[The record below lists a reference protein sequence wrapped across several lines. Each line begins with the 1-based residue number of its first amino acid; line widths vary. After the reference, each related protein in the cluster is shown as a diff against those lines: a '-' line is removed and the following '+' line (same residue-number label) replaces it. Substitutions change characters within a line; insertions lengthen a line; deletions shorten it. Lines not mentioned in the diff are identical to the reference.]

1 VAALTPFITAALL
14 RTALSPST
22 YIAIFD
28 DDNGG
33 DIAVVDASSQVALCI
48 KRAHVRVVS
57 RLGMLYNKIPDGT
70 DSEISD
76 LLVDAELNY
85 AVGISFDRH
94 PEYVRTFG
102 ESDRRKAAFDQADG
116 TMEMIQAA
124 ILATIFLSITVI
136 TGTAALRS
144 AWRNSTPVSPMPFA
158 RAVRTKSSLTV
169 SSTFAR
175 IIRT

>member
-124 ILATIFLSITVI
+124 ILAIVDAPPEPTPRNVGGVI
-136 TGTAALRS
+136 TDGGQRVFLDS
-144 AWRNSTPVSPMPFA
+144 NDGCRNSGDF
-158 RAVRTKSSLTV
+158 
-169 SSTFAR
+169 
-175 IIRT
+175 